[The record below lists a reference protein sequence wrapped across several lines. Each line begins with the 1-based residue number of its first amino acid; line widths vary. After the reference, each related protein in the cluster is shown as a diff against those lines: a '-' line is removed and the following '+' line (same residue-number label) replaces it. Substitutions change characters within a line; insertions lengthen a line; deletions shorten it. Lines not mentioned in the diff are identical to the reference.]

1 MTSARHRAAE
11 LIAQSDRMPWSPECG
26 ALLLDAAAIADAGGE
41 DQLAYAA
48 RLRLIDNCSIVEDSD
63 LLLSTFS
70 QALQQHRRDPERFP
84 LQPDY
89 PELDCPW
96 IGTSGLAW
104 YWKWVC
110 SRLMHNPAVALAD
123 LVDTVE
129 EMAEFYRSSGL
140 PGKAVLQERLALA
153 VHRGDVPAIRS
164 LVDQIEITPDDDLA
178 DCAACSRSSLARAAL
193 LCGDDDRALAII
205 ADVLDRGLTC
215 RDEPA
220 YGMALVL
227 PALAE
232 AGRAEDLATYQA
244 RSAAGLTGP
253 EGVYVLAQQVAIL
266 AQCGQPRRAVTL
278 VNRHLNWLAHDKVN
292 VLGLFDGLL
301 AIAIAGEHALAAG
314 LGQLRMP
321 SADAPE
327 LLAVLAPWGGG
338 AAWTDGVAADG
349 AAADGTATDGTA
361 TEETTTEEATVD
373 AAATRR
379 HTVAEGAT
387 VASLTALAWRTAT
400 EIGRAFDARNGTTRF
415 ADDVARAQ
423 VRATTTYADMN
434 LQVTPEPEEAFAD
447 WGRQAM
453 TLFRLEPAPTPV
465 PQNGLDAADITWA
478 LHSAGRDTEAELV
491 ARQAL
496 ADYPA
501 ALDRAR
507 VLRSLAAGRAQDGDL
522 DGASALLDELAAA
535 EADAGFA
542 DFAAL
547 TQDLGLLGLRKCTA
561 ADAPEAARLQAAWAA
576 GGVDPAVAARAL
588 LRLRDAL
595 ADAGDFDAVEALID
609 LARPLDGGPLDAL
622 QPGYVGDVEVVV
634 AWERAAAEQT
644 PERWERARNLASARL
659 EVVEREVA
667 RAMLTAVLG
676 EALLHL
682 DRPAEAIG
690 LFTEAFEYHQRVSS
704 GTIRAQVA
712 CRLADAAAAAG
723 AVTEARAAATF
734 AAELAERDRLASRC
748 MIWGMAAEALGVAGA
763 LSDAHEVVD
772 HALDDAELTDPGL
785 MARLFDTRARVRV
798 AQRNYEGATD
808 DYLESAG
815 CWEAAGLPS
824 HEVRAALSAAR
835 LLADR
840 GLNTQARAVCAAAL
854 ATAEALS
861 DDPETAQQA
870 RDVLARL
877 DDPGAGDSDGSDQHG
892 SH

>member
-110 SRLMHNPAVALAD
+110 SRLMDNPAVALAD

-164 LVDQIEITPDDDLA
+164 LVDQIEITPDDYLA
-178 DCAACSRSSLARAAL
+178 DCAACSRTSLARAAL
-193 LCGDDDRALAII
+193 QCGDDDRALAII
-205 ADVLDRGLTC
+205 ADVLEQGLTC

-227 PALAE
+227 PALAK

-253 EGVYVLAQQVAIL
+253 EGAPVLAQQVAIL

-278 VNRHLNWLAHDKVN
+278 VNRHLSWLAHDKVN
-292 VLGLFDGLL
+292 VVGLFNGLL

-327 LLAVLAPWGGG
+327 LLAVLAPWGSG
-338 AAWTDGVAADG
+338 AAS
-349 AAADGTATDGTA
+349 GTATDGAA
-361 TEETTTEEATVD
+361 TEAATAE

-387 VASLTALAWRTAT
+387 VASLTELTELAWRTAT
-400 EIGRAFDARNGTTRF
+400 EIGRAFDARNGTNRF
-415 ADDVARAQ
+415 ADDVARAR
-423 VRATTTYADMN
+423 VRATTTYPEMH

-465 PQNGLDAADITWA
+465 PENGLDAADITWA
-478 LHSAGRDTEAELV
+478 LHSAGRGTEAELV

-522 DGASALLDELAAA
+522 DGASTLLDELIAT
-535 EADAGFA
+535 ETDAGFA

-547 TQDLGLLGLRKCTA
+547 TKDLGLLGLRKCTA
-561 ADAPEAARLQAAWAA
+561 ADAPEVTRLQADWTAA
-576 GGVDPAVAARAL
+576 GVDPALAARAL

-595 ADAGDFDAVEALID
+595 ADAGDFDAIEALIER
-609 LARPLDGGPLDAL
+609 ARPLDGGPIDAL

-634 AWERAAAEQT
+634 AWERAVAEQT
-644 PERWERARNLASARL
+644 PQRWERARQLASARL
-659 EVVEREVA
+659 EGAEREVA

-676 EALLHL
+676 ETLLRL
-682 DRPAEAIG
+682 DRPADAVG
-690 LFTEAFEYHQRVSS
+690 LFTEAFEHHQRFSS
-704 GTIRAQVA
+704 ATIRAQVA

-734 AAELAERDRLASRC
+734 AAELAERDRFPSRC
-748 MIWGMAAEALGVAGA
+748 MVWGMAAEALGVAGA
-763 LSDAHEVVD
+763 LDEAHEVVD
-772 HALDDAELTDPGL
+772 HALNDAELTDPGL
-785 MARLFDTRARVRV
+785 LARLFDTRARVRV
-798 AQRNYEGATD
+798 ALRNYEGATD

-815 CWEAAGLPS
+815 CWEAAGVPS
-824 HEVRAALSAAR
+824 HEVRTALTAAQ

-840 GLNTQARAVCAAAL
+840 GLRTQARAVCSAAL
-854 ATAEALS
+854 ATAEGLPE
-861 DDPETAQQA
+861 DPEVAEEA
-870 RDVLARL
+870 RELLARL
-877 DDPGAGDSDGSDQHG
+877 DNPGTDDSDSDSDSDG
-892 SH
+892 